1 MATVFLALAASGCGA
16 TVSANNVAPTAPE
29 RFASCAEVRAACT
42 GEAETV
48 VRAFAQGIAAHN
60 GARFRF
66 AVRYVTEQGN
76 GINVSRGLSVGG
88 AEVRDGAVEACVCAR
103 NANVYPQVSYVLFA
117 PGTTETR
124 ADDVSWASF
133 MQLYAIR
140 GDNELA
146 LTDERPSRAVIE
158 SSLAALVDR
167 TVTVRVT
174 DLDAALEGRALLA
187 GLLSDERVVATDR
200 TRGEISEGATT
211 LRWVM
216 PGRPSASER
225 VVLVLDNN
233 SNHRCDVGD
242 SVTAIPLAADPTT
255 VSARGAQWSS
265 SADAVAAACAQLAS
279 SSG

>member
-16 TVSANNVAPTAPE
+16 TVSATNATAPPPE

-48 VRAFAQGIAAHN
+48 VRAFAQGITAHN

-66 AVRYVTEQGN
+66 AVRSVTQQGN
-76 GINVSRGLSVGG
+76 GLDGARSVAVGG

-103 NANVYPQVSYVLFA
+103 NANLYPQVSYVLFA
-117 PGTTETR
+117 PATTETR
-124 ADDVSWASF
+124 AEDVTWASF

-140 GDNELA
+140 GDNELS
-146 LTDERPSRAVIE
+146 LSDERPSRAVIE

-174 DLDAALEGRALLA
+174 DLDPALDGRSLLA
-187 GLLSDERVVATDR
+187 GLISDERVVATDR
-200 TRGEISEGATT
+200 TRGEIAEGSTT

-216 PGRPSASER
+216 PGRTSPSER

-233 SNHRCDVGD
+233 GDHQCGVGD
-242 SVTAIPLAADPTT
+242 SVAAIALAADQPT
-255 VSARGAQWSS
+255 VSARGARWST
-265 SADAVAAACAQLAS
+265 SADAVTAACAQLTS
-279 SSG
+279 FGG